1 MSLSMNFSIFS
12 LKSIITDI
20 IVKMSTVKKKVLKNF
35 LIRYRSIL
43 FSIVLAGYWTGQ
55 QRKALLSRIPT
66 AFAALLIGNA

>member
-1 MSLSMNFSIFS
+1 
-12 LKSIITDI
+12 
-20 IVKMSTVKKKVLKNF
+20 MSTVKKKVLKNF